1 MAVTSSMTVA
11 QARTRAQAYLDAPG
25 STDISTAQ
33 WLLFAQDAQN
43 EVFRKLADVN
53 SEQLTVATM
62 VTVTGGT
69 GVLSVS
75 GSGGINDDIYRIV
88 GVESYATLTPV
99 PGVDF
104 ATRLTPI
111 RYSDL
116 SKHQRYRSAAWRDD
130 GDIDR
135 PLYYTTTGPTTSLK
149 LYVAPV
155 PSQNCYLS
163 VQWIESPPQLSGDS
177 SSFSVPLEYEIA
189 VVRRMASLAN
199 IRTGGRNQAIEQ
211 AWRDALADIEA
222 TAGPKV
228 DDEPRQ
234 MHVYGD
240 RW

>member
-33 WLLFAQDAQN
+33 WLLFAQDAAN
-43 EVFRKLADVN
+43 EVHRKIVDVN
-53 SEQLTVATM
+53 PDQWTSTTMLTVAAGAGYATY
-62 VTVTGGT
+62 
-69 GVLSVS
+69 
-75 GSGGINDDIYRIV
+75 DDDVYRIV
-88 GVESYATLTPV
+88 GIDSYSTATPTV
-99 PGVDF
+99 GVDF
-104 ATRLTPI
+104 GTRLTPI
-111 RYSDL
+111 RFADL
-116 SKHQRYRSAAWRDD
+116 SKYVRYQTSAWRDD
-130 GDIDR
+130 GDTNR
-135 PLYYTTTGPTTSLK
+135 PLYYTTTGSTRNLK
-149 LYVAPV
+149 IFIAPV
-155 PSQNCYLS
+155 PMATSYLAMHW
-163 VQWIESPPQLSGDS
+163 VEGPAQLTGDS
-177 SSFSVPLEYEIA
+177 GVLSVPLEYEIA

-199 IRTGGRNQAIEQ
+199 IRTGGKNPAIEQ